1 MPYYPNVQY
10 FRQQQRW
17 ARCSTWSFR
26 RLDLFLSHF
35 AHCDWMSISCIW
47 NCENHVEVILVNRSE
62 CFCEASWWHVTNK
75 IAELIGIVIHNFKSI
90 PPISA
95 LEMVN
100 NKEIVFHAVKLW
112 DYLSRLVNGR
122 TRTFS
127 ERSTRLDRDGWQLPP
142 LRSHLCSV
150 LPSTLCVHG
159 TSYTCFYLRET
170 NAIARNVK
178 ELTRDQISIRVFKV
192 DGCGC
197 QLLLS
202 ILLTLVSI
210 TFGKKI
216 YEKKLTMVTSC
227 TPFNERAFHY
237 KVLLKLIAL

>member
-75 IAELIGIVIHNFKSI
+75 IAELIGIVIHNFKNI

-122 TRTFS
+122 TRDVFREIHKARPRWVTTTAS
-127 ERSTRLDRDGWQLPP
+127 SLSSL
-142 LRSHLCSV
+142 LCSS
-150 LPSTLCVHG
+150 LHSLCSWYQLH
-159 TSYTCFYLRET
+159 
-170 NAIARNVK
+170 
-178 ELTRDQISIRVFKV
+178 
-192 DGCGC
+192 
-197 QLLLS
+197 LLL
-202 ILLTLVSI
+202 
-210 TFGKKI
+210 FAW
-216 YEKKLTMVTSC
+216 
-227 TPFNERAFHY
+227 N
-237 KVLLKLIAL
+237 